1 MQLKNYQEDI
11 VQHII
16 DIMLED
22 QPEIEADETFIN
34 DVAAYVLNRIPPKY
48 IMSERGFTRL
58 AALELIDDEDDNN
71 LLNLVQLMM
80 FVSKGMETV
89 KDRRRPEKSQY
100 GYDGLMSTVEDVQ
113 THNYL
118 HNFPQFIGRVI
129 DNSSR
134 KPIYDACVTQF
145 IDGVRAM
152 PAEPGW
158 MNPYY
163 TNTATN
169 GVYSFWPKAV
179 KDTSELKQCKIKIT
193 IEHENYEPLSIEKV
207 VNIKGAFRVLNF
219 IQGDEIINL
228 STCPLVQK
236 N

>member
-89 KDRRRPEKSQY
+89 KDRRRPEKSNF
-100 GYDGLMSTVEDVQ
+100 VVQ
-113 THNYL
+113 
-118 HNFPQFIGRVI
+118 
-129 DNSSR
+129 
-134 KPIYDACVTQF
+134 
-145 IDGVRAM
+145 
-152 PAEPGW
+152 E
-158 MNPYY
+158 
-163 TNTATN
+163 
-169 GVYSFWPKAV
+169 
-179 KDTSELKQCKIKIT
+179 
-193 IEHENYEPLSIEKV
+193 
-207 VNIKGAFRVLNF
+207 
-219 IQGDEIINL
+219 
-228 STCPLVQK
+228 
-236 N
+236 

>member
-11 VQHII
+11 VQHVI
-16 DIMLED
+16 DIMMED
-22 QPEIEADETFIN
+22 QPEIETDETFVN

-58 AALELIDDEDDNN
+58 AAKELIDEEENNN
-71 LLNLVQLMM
+71 LLDLVQLMM
-80 FVSKGMETV
+80 FVSKGMDIV

-100 GYDGLMSTVEDVQ
+100 GYDGLLSSVQDV
-113 THNYL
+113 TSHNFL

-129 DNSSR
+129 DNSSG
-134 KPIYDACVTQF
+134 KPIYNARVTQF
-145 IDGVRAM
+145 VDGVKAI

-169 GVYSFWPKAV
+169 GVYSFWPKAI
-179 KDTSELKQCKIKIT
+179 KDTSEIKRCKIKIT
-193 IEHENYEPLSIEKV
+193 IEHEDYKPFSIEKQIS
-207 VNIKGAFRVLNF
+207 IKGAFRVLNF
-219 IQGDEIINL
+219 IQGDEIVNL
-228 STCPLVQK
+228 SACPLVQK